1 VREKRDVK
9 IERFEDLI
17 AWQKARQ
24 LTKDIYQTTR
34 KDLFARDFGL
44 AGQIQRAA
52 VSVMSNIA
60 EGFERTKPAEFHH
73 FLMIAKASCAEIRSQ
88 LYIALDV
95 GYLNEQEFVSL
106 LEQAREVGKV
116 VSGLAIS
123 VERQLRDK

>member
-1 VREKRDVK
+1 MGAEKFK
-9 IERFEDLI
+9 DLI

-24 LTKDIYQTTR
+24 LTKDIYHTTR

-95 GYLNEQEFVSL
+95 GYLNEQEFALL

-123 VERQLRDK
+123 VERQRRDK